1 MEIRD
6 IHSFDHQ
13 KKQLEGTLEQHL
25 RALSKLG
32 ESVKN
37 LLNSNDTSN
46 KDVLERAKKMID
58 ERFKKGK
65 AFYCQGKSSEPA
77 YHMARELTD
86 ETGDQDLLCNNNS
99 WLIQL
104 IERFNKQLTN
114 FQRELHETED
124 DERRDFLKT
133 VIPLHS
139 LRLGKLENLRKMNPA
154 PFQAEEEMLVKLKQV
169 LTGYLD
175 SADVGV
181 IDEIDDE
188 KIKCNFKDFSS
199 YDDNVANITCADQSI
214 DVNFQEPLNSRG
226 NSRRSIR
233 SGASSS
239 VAVDGRVCPIDVLEG
254 GYPINSNSQ
263 SETAIGHR
271 ACRDD
276 SDLKTRF
283 SSHGLSSSQPGNN
296 FDGGERM
303 LVNVFISDLFESIE
317 RWILRAGFLMDA
329 GLLLLLR
336 IVDQSLVIN
345 QISILFLHKVIAIA
359 PFCKESSGGAPDD
372 RGGGGSKS
380 SYLTLNKGDRVA
392 VTARDPSGW
401 AFGHVLDPQGTQLSA
416 GWFPESFT
424 VVSSPSGVALTPK
437 GSVQQIRNVC
447 LTSPDLQG
455 PLINNSAL
463 AEKTVNPFVSDA
475 ALCRAIRLSAGN
487 ASSTK
492 IDSLANMT
500 INGREFLVAP
510 PAPLL
515 APPPP
520 PPKDTPTDAVS
531 DSRKVL
537 QSDARRRNSASMH
550 PHVAGGRYEESDDG
564 CFSGFMKA
572 GVNDEGGSTVDDIK
586 ASHTQSFDE
595 FYQCAGS
602 CKGCS
607 VSTTK
612 WRTSQS

>member
-296 FDGGERM
+296 FDGGERIT
-303 LVNVFISDLFESIE
+303 LDIAGWVSDG
-317 RWILRAGFLMDA
+317 RWASVTPTNRRPI
-329 GLLLLLR
+329 
-336 IVDQSLVIN
+336 
-345 QISILFLHKVIAIA
+345 VIAIA

-475 ALCRAIRLSAGN
+475 ALCRAIRLSG
-487 ASSTK
+487 
-492 IDSLANMT
+492 
-500 INGREFLVAP
+500 EFLVAP

-550 PHVAGGRYEESDDG
+550 PHVAGGRYEESSLLTNSINAQG
-564 CFSGFMKA
+564 HARGAQSRRQSGEP
-572 GVNDEGGSTVDDIK
+572 VSHNEGLSNVTWAPPRGRHD
-586 ASHTQSFDE
+586 ASWGQSE
-595 FYQCAGS
+595 GN
-602 CKGCS
+602 
-607 VSTTK
+607 
-612 WRTSQS
+612 